1 MKYSIII
8 CYRNRENHLEVNVP
22 RLHQY
27 FTDLGVD
34 FEIIVAEQYD
44 SNPFCRG
51 QLFNEGAKAATGDV
65 LIFHDVDH
73 YPTDGTNYTQFTTDV
88 FLPLTKVIY
97 VDKNLVPKPL
107 EKVPG
112 GYRHFKDGVDSNFFG
127 GVMIIKKE
135 KFFEINGFCNV
146 YVGWGLEDADIRER
160 VLYYNLSVERA
171 QNNTFFALDHPD
183 SGPPPGDENFHNNMV
198 AFEFRNQLL
207 KYGVKSQ
214 LADVEEVPAPM
225 NGINKWLR
233 VTNFAVNEEM
243 V

>member
-8 CYRNRENHLEVNVP
+8 CYRNREAHLKVNIP
-22 RLHQY
+22 RLHKY
-27 FTDLGVD
+27 FTALGVE
-34 FEIIVAEQYD
+34 FEIILVEQHD
-44 SNPFCRG
+44 ANPFCRG
-51 QLFNEGAKAATGDV
+51 QLFNEGAKVATGNI

-73 YPTDGTNYTQFTTDV
+73 YPTDGTNYTDFNTDV

-97 VDKNLVPKPL
+97 VDDQLNPKPL

-127 GVMIIKKE
+127 GVMIMKKD

-160 VLYYNLSVERA
+160 VLYYGLSIERA
-171 QNNTFFALDHPD
+171 KNNTFFALDHPD
-183 SGPPPGDENFHNNMV
+183 SGPPPGDEHFHNNMV
-198 AFEFRNQLL
+198 AFEVREHLL
-207 KYGVKSQ
+207 KYGVNSQ
-214 LADVEEVPAPM
+214 LADVVESSSPM
-225 NGINKWLR
+225 KEINKWLH
-233 VTNFAVNEEM
+233 VTNFATNEDM